1 MREEEDKATAART
14 GKDAVNAANDNP
26 KDQKVDGE
34 SAAVSTAETAG
45 GPAGNEKSAEDKA
58 GTAGA
63 AEETASAQ
71 EALIY
76 MGPSKGGIAQNTV
89 FADGKLDDR
98 ALKVQSMTPRASLL
112 FVPISQLSDARKML
126 HREGTAI
133 QLAYKALRDREE

>member
-1 MREEEDKATAART
+1 MREEEGKATAARA
-14 GKDAVNAANDNP
+14 GKDAANAANDNL
-26 KDQKVDGE
+26 KDQKTDGE
-34 SAAVSTAETAG
+34 SVAVNASETSEEL
-45 GPAGNEKSAEDKA
+45 AGNEKRIEDKA
-58 GTAGA
+58 DK
-63 AEETASAQ
+63 EEATASGQ

>member
-1 MREEEDKATAART
+1 MREEEDKATAARA

-26 KDQKVDGE
+26 KDQKADGE
-34 SAAVSTAETAG
+34 GVAASAVEALEELAE
-45 GPAGNEKSAEDKA
+45 NEKRIGNK
-58 GTAGA
+58 
-63 AEETASAQ
+63 AEEIASGQ

>member
-1 MREEEDKATAART
+1 MREEEGKATAARA
-14 GKDAVNAANDNP
+14 GKDAVNAANDNL
-26 KDQKVDGE
+26 KDQKTDGE
-34 SAAVSTAETAG
+34 GVAASAAEAPDG
-45 GPAGNEKSAEDKA
+45 LAGNEKRTDNK
-58 GTAGA
+58 A
-63 AEETASAQ
+63 AENASVQ

>member
-1 MREEEDKATAART
+1 
-14 GKDAVNAANDNP
+14 
-26 KDQKVDGE
+26 
-34 SAAVSTAETAG
+34 
-45 GPAGNEKSAEDKA
+45 
-58 GTAGA
+58 
-63 AEETASAQ
+63 
-71 EALIY
+71 

>member
-1 MREEEDKATAART
+1 MREEEDKATAARA
-14 GKDAVNAANDNP
+14 GKDAVNAANDNS

-34 SAAVSTAETAG
+34 SAVVSTAETDREL
-45 GPAGNEKSAEDKA
+45 AGNEKRTEDKA
-58 GTAGA
+58 SKA
-63 AEETASAQ
+63 AETASVQ

-112 FVPISQLSDARKML
+112 FVSISQLSDARKML

>member
-1 MREEEDKATAART
+1 MREEEDKATAARA
-14 GKDAVNAANDNP
+14 GKDAVNAANDNS
-26 KDQKVDGE
+26 KDQKADREGVAA
-34 SAAVSTAETAG
+34 SAAEASEGLVGNEKRTDNKESKSAETA
-45 GPAGNEKSAEDKA
+45 SV
-58 GTAGA
+58 
-63 AEETASAQ
+63 Q

>member
-1 MREEEDKATAART
+1 MSEEEDKATAART

-26 KDQKVDGE
+26 KDQKADGE
-34 SAAVSTAETAG
+34 GVAASAVEAPEELAE
-45 GPAGNEKSAEDKA
+45 NEKRTGNK
-58 GTAGA
+58 
-63 AEETASAQ
+63 AEEIASGQ

>member
-1 MREEEDKATAART
+1 MREEEDKVTAARA
-14 GKDAVNAANDNP
+14 GKDAVNAANDNL
-26 KDQKVDGE
+26 KDQKTDGE
-34 SAAVSTAETAG
+34 SAAANASETSEELAE
-45 GPAGNEKSAEDKA
+45 NEKKIENKA
-58 GTAGA
+58 GK
-63 AEETASAQ
+63 EEATASGQ

>member
-1 MREEEDKATAART
+1 L
-14 GKDAVNAANDNP
+14 
-26 KDQKVDGE
+26 
-34 SAAVSTAETAG
+34 
-45 GPAGNEKSAEDKA
+45 AGNEKRTDNKA
-58 GTAGA
+58 SKA
-63 AEETASAQ
+63 AETASEQ

>member
-1 MREEEDKATAART
+1 MREEEDKATAARA

-26 KDQKVDGE
+26 KDQKADGE
-34 SAAVSTAETAG
+34 GVAANTAEA
-45 GPAGNEKSAEDKA
+45 P
-58 GTAGA
+58 
-63 AEETASAQ
+63 
-71 EALIY
+71 
-76 MGPSKGGIAQNTV
+76 QNTV

>member
-1 MREEEDKATAART
+1 MREEEDKATAARA

-26 KDQKVDGE
+26 KDQKADGE
-34 SAAVSTAETAG
+34 GVAASTAETAG
-45 GPAGNEKSAEDKA
+45 EPAENEKSAEGK
-58 GTAGA
+58 

>member
-26 KDQKVDGE
+26 KDQKADGE

-45 GPAGNEKSAEDKA
+45 EL
-58 GTAGA
+58 A

>member
-1 MREEEDKATAART
+1 MREEEGKATAARA
-14 GKDAVNAANDNP
+14 GKDAVNAANDNL
-26 KDQKVDGE
+26 KDQKTDGE
-34 SAAVSTAETAG
+34 SVAVNASETSEEL
-45 GPAGNEKSAEDKA
+45 AGNEKRIEDKA
-58 GTAGA
+58 DK
-63 AEETASAQ
+63 EEATASGQ

>member
-1 MREEEDKATAART
+1 MREEEDKATAARA
-14 GKDAVNAANDNP
+14 GKDAVNAANDNS

-34 SAAVSTAETAG
+34 SAAVSTAETDREL
-45 GPAGNEKSAEDKA
+45 AGNEKRTEDKESK
-58 GTAGA
+58 A
-63 AEETASAQ
+63 AESASVQ

>member
-1 MREEEDKATAART
+1 MREEEDKATAARA
-14 GKDAVNAANDNP
+14 GKDAVNAANDNL
-26 KDQKVDGE
+26 KDQKTDGE
-34 SAAVSTAETAG
+34 SAAANASETSEEL
-45 GPAGNEKSAEDKA
+45 AGNEKKIEDKA
-58 GTAGA
+58 GK
-63 AEETASAQ
+63 EEATTSGQ

>member
-1 MREEEDKATAART
+1 MREEEDKATAARA

-26 KDQKVDGE
+26 KDQKADGE
-34 SAAVSTAETAG
+34 GVAANTAEA
-45 GPAGNEKSAEDKA
+45 PEELAGNEKSAEDK
-58 GTAGA
+58 

>member
-1 MREEEDKATAART
+1 MREEEDKATAARA

-26 KDQKVDGE
+26 KDQKADGE
-34 SAAVSTAETAG
+34 GVAASTAETAG
-45 GPAGNEKSAEDKA
+45 EAAENEKSAEGK
-58 GTAGA
+58 

>member
-1 MREEEDKATAART
+1 MSEEEDKATAART

-26 KDQKVDGE
+26 KDQKADGE

-45 GPAGNEKSAEDKA
+45 ELAGNEKSAEDK
-58 GTAGA
+58 

>member
-1 MREEEDKATAART
+1 MSEEEDKATAART

-26 KDQKVDGE
+26 KDQKADGE
-34 SAAVSTAETAG
+34 GVAANTAEA
-45 GPAGNEKSAEDKA
+45 PEELAGNEKSAEDKA
-58 GTAGA
+58 SK

>member
-1 MREEEDKATAART
+1 MREEEDKATAARA

-26 KDQKVDGE
+26 KDQKADGE
-34 SAAVSTAETAG
+34 GVVASTAETAG
-45 GPAGNEKSAEDKA
+45 EPAGNEKSAEGK
-58 GTAGA
+58 

>member
-1 MREEEDKATAART
+1 MREEEDKATAARA

-26 KDQKVDGE
+26 KDQKADGE
-34 SAAVSTAETAG
+34 GVAASTAEA
-45 GPAGNEKSAEDKA
+45 PEELAGNEKSTDNKA
-58 GTAGA
+58 SKSK
-63 AEETASAQ
+63 AEETASGQ

>member
-1 MREEEDKATAART
+1 MREEEDKATAARA
-14 GKDAVNAANDNP
+14 GKDAVNAANENP
-26 KDQKVDGE
+26 KDQKADGE
-34 SAAVSTAETAG
+34 GGAASTAEA
-45 GPAGNEKSAEDKA
+45 PEELAGNEKRTDNK
-58 GTAGA
+58 
-63 AEETASAQ
+63 AEETASGQ